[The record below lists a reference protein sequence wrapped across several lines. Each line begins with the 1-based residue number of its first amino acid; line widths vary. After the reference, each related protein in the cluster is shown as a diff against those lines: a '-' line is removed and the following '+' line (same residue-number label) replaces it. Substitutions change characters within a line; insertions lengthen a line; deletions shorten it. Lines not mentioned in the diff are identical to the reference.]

1 MFLCAWVL
9 WCWLPLG
16 VQEANG
22 IAAVELLEQVRV
34 APELTGRVLFPDQ
47 DLSESELGSYAA
59 GLVVVRFQE
68 QREVV
73 QVGDRIGSHQ
83 WVVLAVQYGEVLL
96 SGTEGY
102 LLWTRRSDGT
112 SLLRPITKVTQPIE
126 PLQPGQD

>member
-16 VQEANG
+16 VQEADG

-34 APELTGRVLFPDQ
+34 APELTGRVLFPAH

-59 GLVVVRFQE
+59 GLVVVRCQE
-68 QREVV
+68 QREVA

-83 WVVLAVQYGEVLL
+83 WVVLAVQDGQVLL
-96 SGTEGY
+96 SGPQGY
-102 LLWTRRSDGT
+102 LLWTRRLDGT